1 MFSGLHHDQSSL
13 VPLWVPRSFRL
24 LRARFWRFGIRGASS
39 LVLLWDDVDR
49 FDTQNVYSI
58 APL

>member
-1 MFSGLHHDQSSL
+1 MFSGLHHGRLSL
-13 VPLWVPRSFRL
+13 VPLWVPGSLRL
-24 LRARFWRFGIRGASS
+24 LRARSWRFDVRSASS

-49 FDTQNVYSI
+49 FNTQNVYSI